1 MCIKYKYIWK
11 GAKIAGHKGYFLKGA
26 AVILN

>member
-1 MCIKYKYIWK
+1 MIDGFDMKR

-26 AVILN
+26 AVVLN